1 MIIGRDMEYF
11 LRKYKAQLKVGINL
25 ENSKSVR
32 IYIYAS
38 STKFDMYILYIIVSK
53 NMYKYYI
60 NIYLYAC
67 KINTFL

>member
-1 MIIGRDMEYF
+1 M
-11 LRKYKAQLKVGINL
+11 KVGINL